1 MLIPDFPFIKYN
13 ELICFVNP
21 SGLVELRVRKDRI
34 ARYLKNNDKML
45 QYLRRKIGDN
55 MIFKITSYENIPETY
70 LIIRHPLQDFNKFE
84 LTFTISILTM
94 EQVKFVQDHIE
105 LFNNLDFVIRAC
117 KLGPENYQYIPDR
130 YKSNLKLLKTLR
142 HWSQFE
148 HIPDKVKN
156 NRKIVIYLIKNLVY
170 VMNNDCKFPFYLD
183 CIYSIYPCLSYEFRK
198 DPEIVSLSLSDLCR
212 NYNQAE
218 QIISWIPDNLFNDRN
233 FILSLDINISSGI
246 YRHLSIELQRD
257 YEILLKFG
265 YRYISNDEAYNRIMT
280 PEMKSDVEL
289 HKKLMKLNPNI
300 HTIATNNPNNTNIVP
315 KIKYTPIIL
324 RLIYG
329 VSNIL
334 LHIYRKFKS

>member
-1 MLIPDFPFIKYN
+1 MLIPDFTLIPYN
-13 ELICFVNP
+13 EPIWFVNL
-21 SGLVELRVRKDRI
+21 SGMVELRVRKERI
-34 ARYLKNNDKML
+34 DRYLKNNDKIL

-55 MIFKITSYENIPETY
+55 TIFKITPYESIPETY

-84 LTFTISILTM
+84 PTYAISILTM

-156 NRKIVIYLIKNLVY
+156 NRKIVIYLIKNLIY
-170 VMNNDCKFPFYLD
+170 EMAHGLGRSFYLQ
-183 CIYSIYPCLSYEFRK
+183 CIYTIYPFLSYDFRK

-218 QIISWIPDNLFNDRN
+218 QIISCIPDNLFNNRN
-233 FILSLDINISSGI
+233 FVLSLDINVSSGI

-265 YRYISNDEAYNRIMT
+265 YRYISTNADAYNRIMT

-289 HKKLMKLNPNI
+289 HKKLMELNPNI
-300 HTIATNNPNNTNIVP
+300 HIIATNNTNIIP

-324 RLIYG
+324 GLIYG

-334 LHIYRKFKS
+334 LRIYRKFKS